1 MTANLKIIKYFIK
14 NSPVGEVQDVLE
26 DIANIIGNDFLASSD
41 VKQALREYYETHMQ
55 HINFEDGRIGIVNS

>member
-26 DIANIIGNDFLASSD
+26 DIANIIGNDFLASPD
-41 VKQALREYYETHMQ
+41 IKQALREYYETHMQ